1 MRKTMIGAAVLTC
14 TAMLVSCGGGG
25 GDGTVA
31 QAPAAQTGRLTLK
44 IGDAPVDGATRVV
57 IVFTGVELQP
67 LSGAR
72 VDVDFATP
80 REVDLLDYQ
89 NGATVNLLENQVVPA
104 GDYEWMRLKVI
115 AERNR
120 SDGSFIEF
128 EGPVQYPLYVPS
140 GAQTGLKLNRP
151 FRVGAATVTRLV
163 ADFDLRK
170 SILRP
175 RGQDPNY
182 VLKPVLR
189 LMDEL
194 TTGTLDG
201 TVDFA
206 ALALAQLG
214 EGATPE
220 QCEAGVYVFTGAT
233 ETPDDADGDLEG
245 EEDGGSDPLLYL
257 PVAMDE
263 GMTTGTY
270 MVAFLETG
278 SYTVAATCDF
288 DVDESPEANEYRP
301 NAADGEP
308 GYQTMHWT
316 TVENVTIATEQTTT
330 VNFPPP
336 AP

>member
-1 MRKTMIGAAVLTC
+1 MRRHILGVALLAGAAAM
-14 TAMLVSCGGGG
+14 TACGGGTG
-25 GDGTVA
+25 SEPQAFTA
-31 QAPAAQTGRLTLK
+31 QAGRLSLR

-57 IVFTGVELQP
+57 IIFTGVELQP
-67 LSGAR
+67 LSGER
-72 VDVDFATP
+72 VDIDFPAP
-80 REVDLLDYQ
+80 REVDLLAYQ
-89 NGATVNLLENQVVPA
+89 DGATVNLLENQVVPA

-128 EGPVQYPLYVPS
+128 TGPVQYPLYVPS
-140 GAQTGLKLNRP
+140 GAETGLKLNRP
-151 FRVGAATVTRLV
+151 FRVGAGTVTRLV

-194 TTGTLDG
+194 TTSTLEG

-214 EGATPE
+214 EGATAGD
-220 QCEAGVYVFTGAT
+220 CDAGVYVFTGGDA
-233 ETPDDADGDLEG
+233 TPDDADADLAG
-245 EEDGGSDPLLYL
+245 ADDGGSDPLVYL
-257 PVAMDE
+257 PVTMDE
-263 GMTTGTY
+263 GATTGDY
-270 MVAFLETG
+270 RVAFLETG
-278 SYTVAATCDF
+278 TYTVAATCDF
-288 DVDESPEANEYRP
+288 DVDASPEENEYRP
-301 NAADGEP
+301 NALEGEA
-308 GYQTMHWT
+308 GYRTMHWT